1 MALMRFATGAVTSS
15 TTASLRELTGGTTRL
30 IRTNYTVFARGCR
43 VKGVEVEV
51 RHAKLR
57 AKVQLKKNNYNNIII
72 INIFIT
78 TTNYYYYNYYNDGLL
93 VHCVAYIQY

>member
-30 IRTNYTVFARGCR
+30 IRTNYTVFARGCH

-57 AKVQLKKNNYNNIII
+57 AKVQLKKNNYNNNII
-72 INIFIT
+72 INYFYYY
-78 TTNYYYYNYYNDGLL
+78 YYYYNYYDDGLL
-93 VHCVAYIQY
+93 VLRSLQY